1 MCAGAT
7 QRKGESCRRI
17 HSPLFA
23 RMDATTYVRRR
34 DIVRANHAGEF
45 IRRYSPCGAHVSAR
59 RLHGACGFCYDT
71 HNNLTLYVKNGS
83 T

>member
-1 MCAGAT
+1 MPANSFAAIRPYGRHDICA
-7 QRKGESCRRI
+7 
-17 HSPLFA
+17 PA
-23 RMDATTYVRRR
+23 RHN
-34 DIVRANHAGEF
+34 VRANHAGEF